1 MEVTNEQ
8 STETPLLTNADL
20 AIAAYAISQ
29 CFNAYLESY
38 EREDYEEMTK
48 EQMQSSM
55 ESLQASFVKFDS
67 LVKMLQENAKEK
79 ADLDEDDDGDG
90 DDSESKD

>member
-8 STETPLLTNADL
+8 NTETPLLTNGDL

-48 EQMQSSM
+48 EQMESSM
-55 ESLQASFVKFDS
+55 NALQTSFAKFDA
-67 LVKMLQENAKEK
+67 LVQVLQKNGEDASE
-79 ADLDEDDDGDG
+79 LDQATDG
-90 DDSESKD
+90 DDSESQD

>member
-8 STETPLLTNADL
+8 NTETPLLTNGDL

-38 EREDYEEMTK
+38 EREDYEEMSK
-48 EQMQSSM
+48 EQMETSM
-55 ESLQASFVKFDS
+55 NALQTSFAKFDS
-67 LVKMLQENAKEK
+67 LVKVLQESGQDASEIDQQPKG
-79 ADLDEDDDGDG
+79 DVDESQD
-90 DDSESKD
+90 

>member
-8 STETPLLTNADL
+8 NTDTPLLTNGDL

-38 EREDYEEMTK
+38 EREDYEDMTK
-48 EQMQSSM
+48 EEMQTSM
-55 ESLQASFVKFDS
+55 NALQQSFVKFDS
-67 LVKMLQENAKEK
+67 LVKVLQEKGEDAS
-79 ADLDEDDDGDG
+79 DLDQSTGEEDV
-90 DDSESKD
+90 ESQD